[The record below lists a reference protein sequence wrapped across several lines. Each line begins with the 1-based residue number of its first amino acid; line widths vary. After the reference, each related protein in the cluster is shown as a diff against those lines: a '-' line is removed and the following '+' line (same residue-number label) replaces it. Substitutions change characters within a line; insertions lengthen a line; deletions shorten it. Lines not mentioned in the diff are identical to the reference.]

1 MTVALRGR
9 VVTDYEVW
17 PDGTVLL
24 EGDRVAEARPEP
36 RAADEVHEYPN
47 HLILPG
53 FVDLQVNGAFGIDA
67 ATEPERLDELSRK
80 LLSTGT
86 TSYLPTVISS
96 PRSLYRETLPTLADV
111 MKSGVPGAEPL
122 GVHLEGPFV
131 NVKRRGAHPTEY
143 ISKPDAVLL
152 NELLDLAPVCLLTLA
167 PELEGVLDLARTATE
182 RGIAVSAGH

>member
-96 PRSLYRETLPTLADV
+96 PRSLYRETLPILAD
-111 MKSGVPGAEPL
+111 
-122 GVHLEGPFV
+122 
-131 NVKRRGAHPTEY
+131 
-143 ISKPDAVLL
+143 LL
-152 NELLDLAPVCLLTLA
+152 NELLDLAPVRLLTFA

-182 RGIAVSAGH
+182 RGIAVSAGHSDASFE